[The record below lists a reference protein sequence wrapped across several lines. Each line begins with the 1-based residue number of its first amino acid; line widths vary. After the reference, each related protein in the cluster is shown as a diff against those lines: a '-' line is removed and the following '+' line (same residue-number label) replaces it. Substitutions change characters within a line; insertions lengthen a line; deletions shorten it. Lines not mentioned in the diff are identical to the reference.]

1 MWEQISSKYFNLRK
15 RPHLWP
21 LCSCVCKWKEPGNS
35 VLSKDSS
42 DVSLEL
48 TANASVHTTVLTTVH
63 NTGANLRGDKVA
75 LLFQRH
81 THGRIMWCFKKSGA
95 WLSINSDTF
104 TLAKDSRQK
113 IFCCYRTPCVE
124 IPQCVSFTF
133 SLWAAATGLEAFRMR
148 LPSISSLKPH
158 DVHHMWPHFSIERV
172 HMYSGGVLPF
182 GRRVGRSHERRR

>member
-1 MWEQISSKYFNLRK
+1 MWEQISSMYFNLRK

-63 NTGANLRGDKVA
+63 TTGANLRGDKVA

-81 THGRIMWCFKKSGA
+81 VVESCDVSKSQGRGSA
-95 WLSINSDTF
+95 STR
-104 TLAKDSRQK
+104 TLLHWQK
-113 IFCCYRTPCVE
+113 IADKRYFV
-124 IPQCVSFTF
+124 V
-133 SLWAAATGLEAFRMR
+133 
-148 LPSISSLKPH
+148 
-158 DVHHMWPHFSIERV
+158 IERP
-172 HMYSGGVLPF
+172 VLKF
-182 GRRVGRSHERRR
+182 LNVCRSRSHSELQLQVWRHLGCVCHRSHHSNHMMCTICGLIFP